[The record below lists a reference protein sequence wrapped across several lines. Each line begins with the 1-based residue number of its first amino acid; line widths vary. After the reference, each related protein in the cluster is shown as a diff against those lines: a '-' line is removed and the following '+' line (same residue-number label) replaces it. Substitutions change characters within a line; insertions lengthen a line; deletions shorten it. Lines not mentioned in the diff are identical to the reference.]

1 MPTEKDIIEVAT
13 EHPMEEVLDITP
25 GTTMVEHVQRST
37 DLVEHQPYDGKDTEI
52 EGQYQEIF
60 DAAMDQFD
68 TQSGE
73 AELVEGKYKARNAEV
88 AAQYLNT
95 ALAAVSGKAD
105 VKKHKD
111 KISVAT
117 VKAGTPGT
125 LNQNVIVADRND
137 ILKAF
142 MEGDADEAE

>member
-1 MPTEKDIIEVAT
+1 MGTEKEIIEVAI
-13 EHPMEEVLDITP
+13 EHPMEDVLDIEP

-37 DLVEHQPYDGKDTEI
+37 DLTVHQSYDEKDAEI

-60 DAAMDQFD
+60 NAAMDQFD

-95 ALAAVSGKAD
+95 ALAAVKGKAD
-105 VKKHKD
+105 VKMHKD
-111 KISVAT
+111 KVSIET
-117 VKAGTPGT
+117 TKAGTPKT

-137 ILKAF
+137 VLRAF
-142 MEGDADEAE
+142 MEGKDEAE

>member
-1 MPTEKDIIEVAT
+1 MPTEKDIIEVAV
-13 EHPMEEVLDITP
+13 EHPMEEVLDIEP

-37 DLVEHQPYDGKDTEI
+37 DLVEHVPYDNKDTEI
-52 EGQYQEIF
+52 EGQYQEIY

-95 ALAAVSGKAD
+95 ALAAVKGKAD
-105 VKKHKD
+105 VKIHKD
-111 KISVAT
+111 KISIDT
-117 VKAGTPGT
+117 VKAGTPKT

-137 ILKAF
+137 ILKTF
-142 MEGDADEAE
+142 MEGSEDEAE

>member
-1 MPTEKDIIEVAT
+1 MATKKEVIEVAI
-13 EHPMEEVLDITP
+13 EHPMEEVLDIMP

-37 DLVEHQPYDGKDTEI
+37 DLVEHRPYDDKDTEI
-52 EGQYQEIF
+52 EEQYQEIF

-95 ALAAVSGKAD
+95 ALTAVKGKAD
-105 VKKHKD
+105 VKMHKD
-111 KISVAT
+111 KISVDEA
-117 VKAGTPGT
+117 KAGTPKT

-137 ILKAF
+137 ILKTF
-142 MEGDADEAE
+142 MEGNTDETE